1 MRAPDDRIAQCNY
14 MVKVLAIDQD
24 HERAAK
30 LIEGSVIVISLS

>member
-1 MRAPDDRIAQCNY
+1 MRNPDDRVAQCNY

-30 LIEGSVIVISLS
+30 LIEGFSPRL